1 MKLRI
6 LAAAAAFAVSGAA
19 HAALLDGETLNY
31 QYFFASLGSP
41 YGNAPNGD
49 YVVGPGVEIVNFVD
63 GTGGDI
69 DISDTQIAVAF
80 TDVQFN
86 SGTFNGF
93 RLMDV
98 FGTIDTFT
106 SVSIDASS
114 TASIDPGR
122 VSFDGDNVW
131 VNFQSLSFSAGET
144 LVLNVT
150 GVNAI
155 PEPETYALMLL
166 GLAGVG
172 AMVRRRKHSA

>member
-1 MKLRI
+1 MKFRI

-31 QYFFASLGSP
+31 QYFFADLGSP

-49 YVVGPGVEIVNFVD
+49 YVVGAGVEIVNFVD
-63 GTGGDI
+63 GHAGDI
-69 DISDTQIAVAF
+69 DISDTQISVEF
-80 TDVQFN
+80 TQVSF
-86 SGTFNGF
+86 SGGSFNGF

-98 FGTIDTFT
+98 LGSIDSFA
-106 SVSIDASS
+106 SVTIDASS
-114 TASIDPGR
+114 TAAIDAGR

-131 VNFQSLSFSAGET
+131 VNFQSLSFNAGET
-144 LVLNVT
+144 LVLNVN
-150 GVNAI
+150 GVNAV

-172 AMVRRRKHSA
+172 AMVRRRRHSA